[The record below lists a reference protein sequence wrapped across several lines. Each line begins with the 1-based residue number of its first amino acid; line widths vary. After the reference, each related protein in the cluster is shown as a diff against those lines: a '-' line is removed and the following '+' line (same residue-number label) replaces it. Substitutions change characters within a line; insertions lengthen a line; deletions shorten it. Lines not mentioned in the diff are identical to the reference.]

1 MSKPLHVCVV
11 GYGYWGPKL
20 VRNFLAA
27 GAAVSV
33 CEQSLGRR
41 AAAAQEFPN
50 VCAADKDFT
59 WFLDQN
65 FSAFVIATPP
75 ETHFDLA
82 LRALRAGKH
91 VLIEK
96 PMALNPLHAQ
106 LLTEAAENAGVVLM
120 VDHTFL
126 YHPATQTIKALLNCG
141 DLMGKLQSFES
152 TRINHGLFQKD
163 TNVFWDLAVHDLSI
177 LLHLVKERPT
187 FVTATGSCHNPHGQ
201 VDIGTLTLNYAS
213 GFYASI
219 NVSWLSPVKVRRL
232 ALGGEKRTVVWDDL
246 NVAEPLKLYS
256 CETNFAEDRAA
267 YRLGGVES
275 PRLDSKEALRGMAE
289 DFLACIA
296 NSDERFYLHS
306 SDRNPQRI
314 PVSSP
319 QLGRNIVTI
328 LQAAD
333 SSLDREQSTKIYA
346 EEAVE

>member
-1 MSKPLHVCVV
+1 MSKLIHVCVV

-20 VRNFLAA
+20 VRNFLAV
-27 GAAVSV
+27 GAMVSV
-33 CEQSLGRR
+33 LEQDSAKRIQAR
-41 AAAAQEFPN
+41 
-50 VCAADKDFT
+50 KDMGT
-59 WFLDQN
+59 APDRDYGWFLDQPHVD
-65 FSAFVIATPP
+65 AFVIATPP

-96 PMALNPLHAQ
+96 PMALTPLHAK

-289 DFLACIA
+289 DFLDCIA
-296 NSDERFYLHS
+296 NRDERLLQP

-328 LQAAD
+328 LRAAD
-333 SSLDREQSTKIYA
+333 SSLAREQSTKIYA
-346 EEAVE
+346 EETAE